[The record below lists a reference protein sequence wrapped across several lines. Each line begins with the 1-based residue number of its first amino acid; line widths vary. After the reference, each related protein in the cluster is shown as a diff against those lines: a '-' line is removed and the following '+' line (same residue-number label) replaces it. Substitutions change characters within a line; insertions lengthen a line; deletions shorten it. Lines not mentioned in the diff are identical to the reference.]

1 MALSFRGGIHP
12 EEMKL
17 TAKCPLEEKQALEFV
32 SIPLN
37 QHMGEEAKPLVKI
50 GDRVLKGQKIG
61 EGEGERS
68 CPVHASVSGKVVSIE
83 KGLTHLGEGDIIT
96 IENDFKEE
104 ISPEVVP
111 FDTPISQA
119 EPEKLIAHIREKG
132 IVGMGGKGFPTWI
145 KLQEARGKVEKIVIN
160 CAESEP
166 YLTTVHRLLLEKPEE
181 IVGGVKIL
189 LRASGAKKAIFAIEK
204 NKENTVEGLRKIL
217 GQSENF
223 AIAVTETKYPQGNER
238 ILCRTLFRKEIPQGE
253 LPLSIGVTVFNAET
267 CRAIYRAF
275 VIGSPL
281 ISCAVTVSGDCV
293 KNPSNLIL
301 PIGVSFRQ
309 ALDMCGGFSQKPDR
323 IIAGGVMLGIAVEN
337 TDFPIT
343 KTVGGVL
350 AIRAEEKEESPCI
363 RCGKCVRVCP
373 MGLVPLEIAK
383 AVKRD
388 RLDQAEKYHINT
400 CCGCGSCSYIC
411 PAKIPLLEYIREGKE
426 KLLLKPL
433 TEEKETEEANNGK
446 Q

>member
-32 SIPLN
+32 NIPLN
-37 QHMGEEAKPLVKI
+37 QHMGEEASPLVKI

-61 EGEGERS
+61 EGVGEKS
-68 CPVHASVSGKVVSIE
+68 SPVHASVSGKVVFIE
-83 KGLTHLGEGDIIT
+83 KGLTHLGEGNIIT

-104 ISPEVVP
+104 RSPEVVP

-119 EPEKLIAHIREKG
+119 EPEKLIEHIREKG
-132 IVGMGGKGFPTWI
+132 IVGMGGKGFPTWL
-145 KLQEARGKVEKIVIN
+145 KLKEARGKVEKIVIN

-181 IVGGVKIL
+181 VVGGVKIL
-189 LRASGAKKAIFAIEK
+189 LRACGAKKAIFAIEK
-204 NKENTVEGLRKIL
+204 NKENVVEGLQKIL
-217 GQSENF
+217 GQSETF
-223 AIAVTETKYPQGNER
+223 AIALMETKYPQGNER
-238 ILCRTLFRKEIPQGE
+238 ILCRTLFKKEIPQGE

-275 VIGSPL
+275 VTGLPL

-293 KNPSNLIL
+293 KEPKNLIL

-309 ALDMCGGFSQKPDR
+309 ALEMCGGFNQKPDR
-323 IIAGGVMLGIAVEN
+323 IIAGGPMLGIAVEN
-337 TDFPIT
+337 QDFPIT
-343 KTVGGVL
+343 KTVGGIL
-350 AIRAEEKEESPCI
+350 ALREEKQKESPCI

-383 AVKRD
+383 AVKREN
-388 RLDQAEKYHINT
+388 LPQAEKYHIMT

-411 PAKIPLLEYIREGKE
+411 PAKIPLLE
-426 KLLLKPL
+426 
-433 TEEKETEEANNGK
+433 
-446 Q
+446 